1 MTRQLLFIFLGG
13 FLLNLL
19 WENLHAPLY
28 VHYQGGAITEYIL
41 LRAALF
47 DALVITIFVALSF
60 LISRQEWRQWFV
72 LAAGILFAVVLELF
86 ALETGRWEYIAFMPL
101 LPIINVGLS
110 PALQLGFTGWL
121 ALVFVKKLGG
131 KN

>member
-101 LPIINVGLS
+101 LPIINVGL
-110 PALQLGFTGWL
+110 
-121 ALVFVKKLGG
+121 
-131 KN
+131 

>member
-121 ALVFVKKLGG
+121 AFVFVKKIRR
-131 KN
+131 